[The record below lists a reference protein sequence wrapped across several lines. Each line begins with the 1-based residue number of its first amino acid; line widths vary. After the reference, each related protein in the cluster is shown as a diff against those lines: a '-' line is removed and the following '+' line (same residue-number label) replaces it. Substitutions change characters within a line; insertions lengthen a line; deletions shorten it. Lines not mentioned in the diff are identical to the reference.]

1 VHVGDVV
8 IVIAYGMFD
17 AAEASAF
24 RPRIVHVDAA
34 NSIIEIDS
42 DAASAIIA
50 GVKRPP
56 LAL

>member
-1 VHVGDVV
+1 
-8 IVIAYGMFD
+8 
-17 AAEASAF
+17 
-24 RPRIVHVDAA
+24 VHVDAA